1 MAKKVNAEFNASLTK
16 NDVKGGAWL
25 ANISTNDEGV
35 AELRDLRTTAWANA
49 SAGKRWVKEQVQALT
64 PKKSVKMIAG
74 EKLDA
79 KGKPIAWRGV
89 VKYKR
94 EA

>member
-1 MAKKVNAEFNASLTK
+1 MAKKVNAEFTALLNK

-25 ANISTNDEGV
+25 ATVSTADEGI
-35 AELRDLRTTAWANA
+35 AETNVIITAAWANA
-49 SAGKRWVKEQVQALT
+49 SAAKRWVKEQVQALT

-79 KGKPIAWRGV
+79 KGKPVSWHGV

-94 EA
+94 EI